1 MPIELVRDILDKQIH
16 GRHEVTLGK
25 VDGIVLELREHK
37 PPRVAFLEL
46 GSATF
51 ARRLGKRFER
61 WAVMLNRKLHVRRAR
76 YRIDFNKVSGWE
88 PDVDVDVDAGASPAW
103 AWERWTREHI
113 IKRLP
118 FAK

>member
-1 MPIELVRDILDKQIH
+1 MELVRDILDKQLR
-16 GRHEVTLGK
+16 GRDDEKLGK
-25 VDGIVLELREHK
+25 VDGIVLELRDGK

-51 ARRLGKRFER
+51 ARRIGRRFER
-61 WAVMLNRKLHVRRAR
+61 WAVALNRRFHMRRAR
-76 YRIDFNKVSGWE
+76 YRIDFGRVRDYDL
-88 PDVDVDVDAGASPAW
+88 DVKVDVDAKPSPAW
-103 AWERWTREHI
+103 AWERWMRDHI